1 MIVSSELETGEKLRT
16 NNAEAK
22 DGMSV
27 VLCLR
32 TSSSPASVGNN
43 IDMFSFPCFHLR
55 ILQFHYDKYPTFT
68 STTELVYTKKLNR

>member
-1 MIVSSELETGEKLRT
+1 MIVSSELETDEKLRT

-32 TSSSPASVGNN
+32 TNSSPANVGNT
-43 IDMFSFPCFHLR
+43 IDMFSFPCFHPR
-55 ILQFHYDKYPTFT
+55 VLQFHYDKYPTLT
-68 STTELVYTKKLNR
+68 ATTELVYIKKLNR